1 MKKFMALVLSL
12 VMALS
17 LCVPA
22 WAEGDTMLGKGT
34 ETDPYIIED
43 AADLTAISNM
53 YDGEYT
59 YFKVA
64 DGVETLDLT
73 GINKLKLNG
82 SFDGN
87 GVTLNNLTTALFQT
101 VGKVGVAQ
109 EIKIS
114 NFTANVHTTDGRAL
128 VRNIYNP
135 GTTIFENVTMH
146 GYIEGQSNM
155 GSFYNYGTAN
165 AGGSEGADYTVSF
178 VNAKSDV
185 TLVCTTGNVMGGMLG
200 HGYEGANYQLSI
212 EMDENSGYTGK
223 MSTVGGK
230 TCYQVMAMC
239 SHATYMLNGVETS
252 RYEKTYP
259 STALTVA
266 APEKTVDGYH
276 VAPIDGVDHYVV
288 FVNAQMSAYDDNG
301 ENIANLAGM
310 TWPLGNKTI
319 SATNGKVFDLIT
331 DAKIV
336 NSVEHDL
343 GYAMDDGT
351 LTIYSGRRENYA
363 SGWITLQVNQYDA
376 ENNLLA
382 TGNLEVYRFAEP
394 EEFYTVS
401 FDANGGCGEMNSLA
415 RTDAVKF
422 TLPENGFTAPE
433 GMKFKGWATS
443 ADGDVITD
451 TLYAVTGNETL
462 YAIWEADIVE
472 VPKTD
477 EETVVEIEAVIT
489 GDKVT
494 ITGVENLTTESF
506 EDANTDSVTLD
517 LSKVETSVSTV
528 VIPTEVVSGVKEV
541 VASTAVD
548 SLKIVTAEATVT
560 LDAAAIAAINKNAED
575 ANASSV
581 SLTVDVQPVSTAT
594 DVGTENREAFAEVME
609 KDGSEN
615 AMLLSIELVGG
626 DEEIFSE
633 GKAAG
638 TASVKVKLANGL
650 KSATLY
656 YLDGDEAVKMG
667 SYNADTAG
675 YVTVTLKHFSEYVL
689 LGSTDTIY
697 SGYYPVVGGTTTTP
711 VADETVTS
719 PKTFDAGIALYVGM
733 SVAAAVGTVT
743 LGKKRED

>member
-560 LDAAAIAAINKNAED
+560 LDAAALAAINKNAED

-581 SLTVDVQPVSTAT
+581 SLTVAVQPVSTAT

>member
-1 MKKFMALVLSL
+1 MALVLSL